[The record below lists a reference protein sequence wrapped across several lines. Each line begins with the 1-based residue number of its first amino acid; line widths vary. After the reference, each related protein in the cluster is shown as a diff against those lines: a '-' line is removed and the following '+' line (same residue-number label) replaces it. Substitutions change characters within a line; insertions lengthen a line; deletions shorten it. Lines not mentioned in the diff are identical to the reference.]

1 MIKSTSHIIASVIAA
16 TALGAGLM
24 ACSPAKPA
32 AELANAQQEG
42 HIVAQ
47 PEHVKPVVYQVFTRL
62 FGNTNTTNKPWGT
75 VEENGV
81 GKMSDFTDEALMGI
95 RELGVSHIWYT
106 GIPHHALVAD
116 YTEYGISL
124 DDPDVIKGRAG
135 SPYAVKDYYSVN
147 PDLAD
152 DPANRMA
159 EFEALV
165 QRTHKHGMKVLID
178 IVPNH
183 VARQYESLG
192 KPDGVEDFGAHD
204 DTSVEY
210 ARDNNFY
217 YIPGQDFMVPE
228 PTDGYQALGG
238 DSAPLLDGKFAESPA
253 KWTGNGSR
261 LAQPHINDWY
271 ETVKVNYGVRP
282 DGTYDFPTLP
292 KEYRKKGLAEHHA
305 FWQDKD
311 LPDSWYKFEHIV
323 HFWLDKGVDGFRFD
337 MAEMVPVEF
346 WSFLNASIKNKNP
359 DAFLLAEVYNPSL
372 FRDYLH
378 LGKMDYLYDKVDFYD
393 SLKWVI
399 QGHGST
405 DALERIQSEVRDIEE
420 HMLHFLENHD
430 EQRIASPDFAGDMH
444 KGKPMLVV
452 SALISRSPTMLYFGQ
467 EVGEDGSEVPGFG
480 GPTRT
485 SIFDYMGV
493 PAHQRWMNEGKFD
506 GGQLTEAEQA
516 LREFYIKVMDIAA
529 FHPAMA
535 GEYISLHSANKATKG
550 YTDKHFAF
558 TRFTHEDRL
567 IVVNNFTTEAM
578 QTTLNIPAAVVS
590 QLQLRAGENALKDL
604 LSDADYM
611 LRVIDGVGELTLDV
625 PGLESVVL
633 EVN

>member
-1 MIKSTSHIIASVIAA
+1 
-16 TALGAGLM
+16 
-24 ACSPAKPA
+24 
-32 AELANAQQEG
+32 
-42 HIVAQ
+42 
-47 PEHVKPVVYQVFTRL
+47 
-62 FGNTNTTNKPWGT
+62 
-75 VEENGV
+75 
-81 GKMSDFTDEALMGI
+81 
-95 RELGVSHIWYT
+95 
-106 GIPHHALVAD
+106 
-116 YTEYGISL
+116 
-124 DDPDVIKGRAG
+124 
-135 SPYAVKDYYSVN
+135 VKDYYSVN

-152 DPANRMA
+152 DPAQRMA

-165 QRTHKHGMKVLID
+165 ARTHAHGMQVIID

-192 KPDGVEDFGAHD
+192 KPDGVEDFGAND
-204 DTSVEY
+204 DTTVEY

-217 YIPGQDFMVPE
+217 YIVGEDFVVPE
-228 PTDGYQALGG
+228 AKDGYQPLGG
-238 DSAPLLDGKFAESPA
+238 DTAPRLDNQFTESPA

-261 LAQPHINDWY
+261 LAQPDINDWY

-292 KEYRKKGLAEHHA
+292 SAYRKKDLAAHHA

-311 LPDSWYKFEHIV
+311 LPDSWYKFEDIV

-346 WSFLNASIKNKNP
+346 WSFLNSSIKQKNP

-393 SLKWVI
+393 ALKWVI

-405 DALERIQSEVRDIEE
+405 DALERIQAEVRDIEQ

-430 EQRIASPDFAGDMH
+430 EQRIASPEFAGDMH

-467 EVGEDGSEVPGFG
+467 DVGEDGSEEPGFG
-480 GPTRT
+480 GPSRT

-493 PAHQRWMNEGKFD
+493 PAHQRWMNNGAFD
-506 GGQLTEAEQA
+506 GRQLTKEEAA
-516 LREFYIKVMDIAA
+516 LREFYIKVMQIAA

-535 GEYISLHSANKATKG
+535 GEYLSLHSANKATPG

-558 TRFTHEDRL
+558 TRFTLDEQL

-578 QTTLNIPAAVVS
+578 RTDLHLPAAVVT
-590 QLQLRAGENALKDL
+590 QLQLKNGSNRVVDL
-604 LSDADYM
+604 LTGRDFE
-611 LRVIDGVGELTLDV
+611 LRVTDGVGALPLELQ
-625 PGLESVVL
+625 GLASVVL
-633 EVN
+633 ELQP